1 MSRGKSRSMSGSA
14 VSSSLRKRPRNSSLA
29 IGSMCERPGEVT
41 DDRGHRRAAAAAGR
55 QQRARRV
62 RPPHLDGDLA
72 RELQHV
78 AVQEEE
84 AGQAERVD
92 HAQLLLQPRP
102 RRGSM
107 RVAGR
112 VALLEAV
119 RAQLR
124 QRAIGLRVLRP
135 GVAVAEVL
143 REVEGQPPGQ
153 LARLRNRARVVLEAR
168 RHRRRGGQHVGEVA
182 AARGL
187 RRVQR
192 GVVAQGDERVL
203 QRRPRAAVRVD
214 VAGRHRRQPE
224 ALGQLGE
231 AAVARAVVAVEG
243 ALELHAQVVGAE
255 DPPQPRQA
263 RLVMDAL
270 ARAAA
275 QADEPGGVLLER
287 RERDDRRRVAL
298 VAVVCVRG
306 RDDPAEVAPA
316 GRVLDQQRDVA
327 AVLQRHLRP
336 VDRVQPE
343 ARGGLREL
351 HRAAQAVVVGER
363 ERLVAERG
371 RRPHQLVRERGPV
384 EEGIGGVGMEL
395 SEHERM
401 FAYRADAFANR
412 AAGTSC
418 ANAVLGGATCIV
430 PAVAPRQ

>member
-1 MSRGKSRSMSGSA
+1 
-14 VSSSLRKRPRNSSLA
+14 
-29 IGSMCERPGEVT
+29 
-41 DDRGHRRAAAAAGR
+41 
-55 QQRARRV
+55 
-62 RPPHLDGDLA
+62 
-72 RELQHV
+72 
-78 AVQEEE
+78 
-84 AGQAERVD
+84 
-92 HAQLLLQPRP
+92 
-102 RRGSM
+102 M

-143 REVEGQPPGQ
+143 REVEGQPLGQ
-153 LARLRNRARVVLEAR
+153 RLRLGDRARMVLEAR
-168 RHRRRGGQHVGEVA
+168 RHRRRGGEHVGEVA

-243 ALELHAQVVGAE
+243 TLELHAQVVGAE
-255 DPPQPRQA
+255 DPPQPRAGPA
-263 RLVMDAL
+263 RHGRPGARSRSGRRARRRAPRAWRTGRPAAGRPCRGR
-270 ARAAA
+270 ARA
-275 QADEPGGVLLER
+275 R
-287 RERDDRRRVAL
+287 
-298 VAVVCVRG
+298 AVTI
-306 RDDPAEVAPA
+306 
-316 GRVLDQQRDVA
+316 QQRLRQPVA
-327 AVLQRHLRP
+327 SSTSSVTWRP
-336 VDRVQPE
+336 SSSAISAPWIALQPE

-363 ERLVAERG
+363 ERLVAELR

-395 SEHERM
+395 DEHERM
-401 FAYRADAFANR
+401 FAYGADEMR
-412 AAGTSC
+412 SRTGEPGTPC
-418 ANAVLGGATCIV
+418 ANAVLGGATVHRAIRRTASV
-430 PAVAPRQ
+430 IAAVASLSLGGEAHAQADTEVVALDRDLVRLNTSNPPGNEALVAELHARPARAARASRST